1 MLGSESWGDAG
12 WSKEPTY
19 NCYSNND
26 LSLCQ
31 LLYAVRS
38 LVRTSYAVSLITVP
52 AHLFQVPVLMYYKLI
67 IFLKSDHIEQ
77 RILYNTIYVDKQLK
91 NANARYL

>member
-38 LVRTSYAVSLITVP
+38 LVRTSYAVCLITVP
-52 AHLFQVPVLMYYKLI
+52 AHLFQVPVLMYCKLI
-67 IFLKSDHIEQ
+67 IFLKKVSILNKESHT
-77 RILYNTIYVDKQLK
+77 ILYMSTNS
-91 NANARYL
+91 